1 VIVEVNE
8 IMRNFKQISICVFV
22 LAGLAVANAEPVK
35 LWETNEI
42 FKSPESVVY
51 DGTRGFLYI
60 SNCNG
65 SLKDGLPYGEQCI
78 SKANLKGE
86 IIKFDWIENLTKPTG
101 ICINDDKLY
110 IVERFGVV
118 VYDLKTDKVSDKF
131 YIKTSY
137 FLNDVTV
144 GSDGSIYV
152 SESDTNV
159 IYRIKGRNVEK
170 WLDSEEISRPN
181 GILFD
186 DGKLLA
192 AVNSDHYLK
201 AINISDKKV
210 TKIANLGEGIL
221 DGIKKCGD
229 GYLVSDF
236 MGNLYLV
243 KSSGQVA
250 ELINTRDAEINI
262 ADFEYIADKDMVVVP
277 AMRKNKLICYRL
289 GQAEKTD

>member
-1 VIVEVNE
+1 
-8 IMRNFKQISICVFV
+8 MRNFIRISICVFV
-22 LAGLAVANAEPVK
+22 LAGWVGVNAEPVK
-35 LWETNEI
+35 IWETDGI
-42 FKSPESVVY
+42 FKAPESVAF
-51 DGTRGFLYI
+51 DGKRGFLYI

-65 SLKDGLPYGEQCI
+65 SLNNGSPYGHQCI

-118 VYDLKTDKVSDKF
+118 LYDLKTDKVSDKY

-137 FLNDVTV
+137 FLNDVTIDPE
-144 GSDGSIYV
+144 GGIYV

-159 IYRIKGRNVEK
+159 IYKILGRNVEK

-181 GILFD
+181 GVLFD
-186 DGKLLA
+186 NGKLLV
-192 AVNSDHYLK
+192 AVNSDHSLK
-201 AINISDKKV
+201 AVNISDKKV
-210 TKIANLGEGIL
+210 TKIANFGEGIL
-221 DGIKKCGD
+221 DGIKKCRD

-243 KSSGQVA
+243 KPSGQVT

-277 AMRKNKLICYRL
+277 AMRKDKLICYRL
-289 GQAEKTD
+289 GLEEKSD

>member
-1 VIVEVNE
+1 MEK
-8 IMRNFKQISICVFV
+8 FKRISICVFV

-35 LWETNEI
+35 LWETGAIYNA
-42 FKSPESVVY
+42 PESVAY

-65 SLKDGLPYGEQCI
+65 TLGNGSPYGEQFI

-110 IVERFGVV
+110 IVDRFGIV

-131 YIKTSY
+131 YIKTSN
-137 FLNDVTV
+137 FLNDITV
-144 GSDGSIYV
+144 DSDGGIYV

-181 GILFD
+181 GVLFD
-186 DGKLLA
+186 DGKLLV

-221 DGIKKCGD
+221 DGIKKCRD

-236 MGNLYLV
+236 MGNLYRV
-243 KSSGQVA
+243 KPSGQVT
-250 ELINTRDAEINI
+250 ELINTRDAGINI
-262 ADFEYIADKDMVVVP
+262 ADFEYIPDKDMVVSP

-289 GQAEKTD
+289 GQEENTN

>member
-1 VIVEVNE
+1 MAIVEVNE
-8 IMRNFKQISICVFV
+8 IMQSFKRISFCVFV

-35 LWETNEI
+35 LWETGAIYNA
-42 FKSPESVVY
+42 PESVAY
-51 DGTRGFLYI
+51 DGIRGFLYI

-65 SLKDGLPYGEQCI
+65 TLGNGSPYGEQFI

-86 IIKFDWIENLTKPTG
+86 IVKLRWIENLTKPTG

-131 YIKTSY
+131 YIKTSN
-137 FLNDVTV
+137 FLNDITV
-144 GSDGSIYV
+144 DSDGGIYV

-159 IYRIKGRNVEK
+159 IYKISGRNIEK

-181 GILFD
+181 GVLYD
-186 DGKLLA
+186 DGKLLV
-192 AVNSDHYLK
+192 AVNSDHCLK
-201 AINISDKKV
+201 VINISDKKV
-210 TKIANLGEGIL
+210 TKIAYLGEGIL
-221 DGIKKCGD
+221 DGIKKCRD

-243 KSSGQVA
+243 KLSGQVT

-262 ADFEYIADKDMVVVP
+262 ADFEYIPDKDMVVSP

-289 GQAEKTD
+289 GLE

>member
-1 VIVEVNE
+1 MKNLKRIL
-8 IMRNFKQISICVFV
+8 ICTFV
-22 LAGLAVANAEPVK
+22 LTGLARANAQPVK
-35 LWETNEI
+35 LWETGEI
-42 FKSPESVVY
+42 FKAPESVAY
-51 DGTRGFLYI
+51 DGKRGILYI

-78 SKANLKGE
+78 SKANIKGE

-131 YIKTSY
+131 YIKTSI
-137 FLNDVTV
+137 FLNDITV
-144 GSDGSIYV
+144 DSDGGIYV
-152 SESDTNV
+152 SESDTNL
-159 IYRIKGRNVEK
+159 IYRIKDKSVEK

-186 DGKLLA
+186 NGKLIVG
-192 AVNSDHYLK
+192 VNSDNFLK
-201 AINISDKKV
+201 AVDVSSKQI
-210 TKIANLGEGIL
+210 TKIAQLGPGII

-229 GYLVSDF
+229 GYLVSHF
-236 MGNLYLV
+236 LGNLYLV
-243 KSSGQVA
+243 KPSGQIT

-289 GQAEKTD
+289 GLQ